1 MKTERAIKNRQSIDT
16 GNMYTTHRTKTNRI
30 NETFEKVM
38 SYTDVDSGAD
48 KVMIY
53 TDVDSGAD
61 KVMSYTDVDS
71 GADKV
76 MSYTDV
82 ESGAD
87 KGNKFLLEDV
97 AGVCLKKTGIHN
109 FFEFRHLVLKR

>member
-1 MKTERAIKNRQSIDT
+1 VKTERAIKNRQSIDT

-30 NETFEKVM
+30 NETFE
-38 SYTDVDSGAD
+38 
-48 KVMIY
+48 
-53 TDVDSGAD
+53 

>member
-30 NETFEKVM
+30 NETFE
-38 SYTDVDSGAD
+38 
-48 KVMIY
+48 
-53 TDVDSGAD
+53 
-61 KVMSYTDVDS
+61 
-71 GADKV
+71 KV

>member
-30 NETFEKVM
+30 NETFE
-38 SYTDVDSGAD
+38 
-48 KVMIY
+48 
-53 TDVDSGAD
+53 

>member
-1 MKTERAIKNRQSIDT
+1 
-16 GNMYTTHRTKTNRI
+16 
-30 NETFEKVM
+30 M

-48 KVMIY
+48 KVMI
-53 TDVDSGAD
+53 
-61 KVMSYTDVDS
+61 YTDVDS

>member
-61 KVMSYTDVDS
+61 KVMSYTDV
-71 GADKV
+71 
-76 MSYTDV
+76 